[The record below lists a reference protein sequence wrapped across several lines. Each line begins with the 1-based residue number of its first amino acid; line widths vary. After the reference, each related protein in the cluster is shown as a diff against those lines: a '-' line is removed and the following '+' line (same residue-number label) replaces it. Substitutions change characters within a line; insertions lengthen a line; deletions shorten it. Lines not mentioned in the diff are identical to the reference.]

1 MIPELEEAMKI
12 YTRRGPCG
20 VTIYTTDQDED
31 ILRYHGN
38 VPKDLLLKYFPG
50 KTYGALGGRRK
61 RILAARKKE
70 EAKRA
75 ADAKPG
81 DTPPATD
88 PGLAKKQSI
97 TKKKKAARKNK
108 WQIPLSAVTQKAE
121 YQAARKL
128 CVKHKKPYPEALKLE
143 EAAKKNDAARK
154 VPAPAPDQAAQ
165 EAVPDCLGEAR
176 LRGAPWCGGC
186 AFSMACDSEIA
197 SKNTK
202 EAGQDQIPEPAPVGA
217 LDDVRDIKKDPLDPQ
232 IRTGDKVRQVG
243 GSRIFEG
250 VGTVIRTP
258 QGNPEV
264 LVRFANGCEWIAVKN
279 LQKKVSE

>member
-1 MIPELEEAMKI
+1 MIPELEDAMKT
-12 YTRRGPCG
+12 YTPRGPCG
-20 VTIYTTDQDED
+20 VTIYTPDQDED

-70 EAKRA
+70 EAKSA

-81 DTPPATD
+81 DNPPATD
-88 PGLAKKQSI
+88 PGSAKKQSI
-97 TKKKKAARKNK
+97 PKKKKAPRKNK

-143 EAAKKNDAARK
+143 EAAKKNDAAKK
-154 VPAPAPDQAAQ
+154 VPAPAPDPAAQ
-165 EAVPDCLGEAR
+165 EAVPDCLGDR
-176 LRGAPWCGGC
+176 
-186 AFSMACDSEIA
+186 D
-197 SKNTK
+197 K
-202 EAGQDQIPEPAPVGA
+202 IPDPAPVGA
-217 LDDVRDIKKDPLDPQ
+217 SDDVRDIKKDPLDPQ

-264 LVRFANGCEWIAVKN
+264 LVRFPNGCEWIAVKN